1 MDTKWKKSRS
11 IIGFLAFL
19 LGVSLLLEGALFF
32 GTKLTSS
39 GSRRW
44 ISDSFA
50 SDWRDTTEFRG
61 FVSSRLERLITMGA
75 GAGLTA
81 VSTITVTTTGA
92 TGTAQRRPLAR
103 SGGPKEPMN
112 G

>member
-1 MDTKWKKSRS
+1 MDTKWKKSKS

-32 GTKLTSS
+32 GTALTSS

-50 SDWRDTTEFRG
+50 SDWRDT
-61 FVSSRLERLITMGA
+61 
-75 GAGLTA
+75 
-81 VSTITVTTTGA
+81 
-92 TGTAQRRPLAR
+92 
-103 SGGPKEPMN
+103 
-112 G
+112 

>member
-1 MDTKWKKSRS
+1 MDTKWKKSKS

-32 GTKLTSS
+32 GTAMTSS

-50 SDWRDTTEFRG
+50 SDCLKTWSPTNWSG
-61 FVSSRLERLITMGA
+61 SS
-75 GAGLTA
+75 
-81 VSTITVTTTGA
+81 
-92 TGTAQRRPLAR
+92 
-103 SGGPKEPMN
+103 
-112 G
+112 